1 MRRAF
6 SVRHWLSA
14 WLIACGLLVSG
25 LAAAAELPDFTELV
39 KKSSPAVVNIST
51 TQKVE
56 RSRPEL
62 PPGLEIPKEG
72 PWQDFFRHFFGN
84 PEEGGPRQREAR
96 SLGSGVVI
104 SEDGYILTNGHVVEE
119 ADEIVVRF
127 RDRKEFQAE
136 LIGVDPRSDVALI
149 KVDAEGLPTAKI
161 GDMSGVEV
169 GQWVAAIG
177 SPFGFDQSVSV
188 GVVSALGRSLPSET
202 YVPFIQSDVAINP
215 GNSGGPLF
223 NLDGEVIGINSQI
236 FSRTGGYMGLSF
248 AIPVDVAM
256 NVVEQLKE
264 KGYVSRGWLGVLIQ
278 DVTRD
283 LAESFGMKKPAGALV
298 AKVVPD
304 SPAEDSGLQ
313 VGDVIIRFNGERVHS
328 SSDLPPLVGQTGVGS
343 DANVEIIRE
352 GNRKDLEVTIGE
364 LPEEDEMKHAQRSPK
379 QPESGRKLGLV
390 VESLSKEEKSEL
402 ELENGVRVQE
412 VQPGPARSAGVRPGD
427 VIVKLNNEDV
437 TGVEQFERTVKE
449 LPRGKSVPMLI
460 QRGSGPMFLALRL
473 PEKEE

>member
-1 MRRAF
+1 MRRGF
-6 SVRHWLSA
+6 SARHGLSA
-14 WLIACGLLVSG
+14 WLVVCGLLVSG
-25 LAAAAELPDFTELV
+25 WASAAKLPDFTELV

-56 RSRPEL
+56 QSHPQL
-62 PPGLEIPKEG
+62 PPGFEIPEEG
-72 PWQDFFRHFFGN
+72 PWQDFFERFFGD
-84 PEEGGPRQREAR
+84 PENGPRQHGAR
-96 SLGSGVVI
+96 SLGSGFVI

-119 ADEIVVRF
+119 ADEIIVRF
-127 RDRKEFQAE
+127 PDRKEFQAE

-149 KVDAEGLPTAKI
+149 KVDAEGLPTARI
-161 GDMSGVEV
+161 GDAEQIEV

-256 NVVEQLKE
+256 NVVQQLKE

-283 LAESFGMKKPAGALV
+283 LAESFGMKKPSGALV

-304 SPAEDSGLQ
+304 SPAESADLQ
-313 VGDVIIRFNGERVHS
+313 VGDVIIRFDGERIHS
-328 SSDLPPLVGQTGVGS
+328 SSDLPPLVGRTEVGS
-343 DANVEIIRE
+343 AAEVVVIRE
-352 GNRKDLEVTIGE
+352 GDRRELEVTIGE
-364 LPEEDEMKHAQRSPK
+364 LPEEKELQQAQSP
-379 QPESGRKLGLV
+379 QQDESGSKLGLV
-390 VESLSKEEKSEL
+390 VKPLSKEQKSEL
-402 ELENGVRVQE
+402 EVDSGVQVQK

-427 VIVKLNNEDV
+427 VIIKLNNEDV
-437 TGVEQFERTVKE
+437 TGVDQFGRIVKD

-460 QRGSGPMFLALRL
+460 QRGSGPMFLALRI
-473 PEKEE
+473 PEQDE